1 MPSVNNRETDRLLL
15 LHRSAS
21 VRQLATMKKKPGA
34 REGACAIV
42 LAVAT
47 QAYSQFEP
55 YLVDLLPVILE
66 LCADKMK
73 FVGQMAQEVVQKVVE
88 GINPYAAPYVVP
100 MLMASM
106 SDEQKW
112 QTHVAALD
120 GLGCMASRTLVADT
134 CAVPAARN

>member
-1 MPSVNNRETDRLLL
+1 MPSANNRETDRLLL
-15 LHRSAS
+15 LRRSAS

-73 FVGQMAQEVVQKVVE
+73 FVEPPHRLQR
-88 GINPYAAPYVVP
+88 
-100 MLMASM
+100 
-106 SDEQKW
+106 
-112 QTHVAALD
+112 
-120 GLGCMASRTLVADT
+120 GLGRSCEVHVDASIGRR
-134 CAVPAARN
+134 PWQRAAAQLTRG